1 MEFKHR
7 HNQCC
12 NPLKLEKHRLSKGL
26 RPASIQLQQSWDL
39 SHSDYLC
46 TWCRKRMLLLKPLES
61 SSSNVNE
68 TSFDLSDDDVEN
80 EVRSEFSISSQLSVG
95 TQLPVVN
102 QALSLLN
109 ISPIDAYSTYK
120 PSYLKARYYDICS
133 TFATLLGLQDN
144 NNKYENSLNCE
155 GILNN
160 LKQKFNDKS
169 TTREQKIQILT
180 LLPVDWSI
188 NQICDIMGA
197 TKHMAVASKYLTEKE
212 GVMSAPKAKKGDVI
226 SYFKNNL

>member
-12 NPLKLEKHRLSKGL
+12 NPLKLEKYRLSKGL
-26 RPASIQLQQSWDL
+26 RPASSIQLQQSWDL

-46 TWCRKRMLLLKPLES
+46 TRCRKRMLLLKPLES

-68 TSFDLSDDDVEN
+68 TSF
-80 EVRSEFSISSQLSVG
+80 EFSISSQLSVG

-197 TKHMAVASKYLTEKE
+197 TKHMAVA
-212 GVMSAPKAKKGDVI
+212 
-226 SYFKNNL
+226 